1 MTIKLRVLTA
11 VTSGG
16 DVKNAEEFGLKRND

>member
-11 VTSGG
+11 VTSGEN
-16 DVKNAEEFGLKRND
+16 VKNAEEFGLKIND